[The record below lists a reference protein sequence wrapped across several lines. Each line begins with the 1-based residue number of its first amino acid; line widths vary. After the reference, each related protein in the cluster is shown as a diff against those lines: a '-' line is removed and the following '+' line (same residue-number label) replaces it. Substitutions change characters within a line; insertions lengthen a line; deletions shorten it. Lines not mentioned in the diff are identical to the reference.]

1 MRLTEQFEW
10 DILPIVNPIRGVLPL
25 TATVVS
31 IVYSPQPGS
40 YNRKP
45 VPDATLLAGY
55 GIDGDRKGGNPKRN
69 LNIMD
74 QETLDTLE
82 SEGIPTD
89 PGVLGENLILSGVR
103 LDATP
108 PGTRIRIGQQAL
120 IEMIALREPCYKLT
134 ALDASM
140 PGSVVGRVGVMAR
153 VLEGGVV
160 HVGDAVVVLDGE

>member
-1 MRLTEQFEW
+1 M
-10 DILPIVNPIRGVLPL
+10 

-45 VPDATLLAGY
+45 VPDATLMAGY
-55 GIDGDRKGGNPKRN
+55 GIDGDRKAGNPKRN

-74 QETLDTLE
+74 QETLDILE
-82 SEGIPTD
+82 SEGIPTG
-89 PGVLGENLILSGVR
+89 PGVLGENMILAGVR

-108 PGTRIRIGQQAL
+108 PGTRIRVGQQAL
-120 IEMIALREPCYKLT
+120 IEMVALREPCYKLT

-140 PGSVVGRVGVMAR
+140 PESVVGRVGVMAR

-160 HVGDAVVVLDGE
+160 RVGDAVVVLDGV